1 LLFVFKKSLFPF
13 VSAGTGSANAVD
25 IQAEV
30 EAVESG
36 VTTETHELDKF
47 RIISLLDF
55 ATLLT
60 NEMQMISR
68 AYFTF
73 ILGGL
78 RAELMLT
85 DDATINK
92 KLYGVVNR
100 SPADMETFRLD
111 GFIQSLDVKVSVEIT
126 HFVQY
131 GKPFGRFSHALIPK
145 IFGEGGLG
153 D

>member
-1 LLFVFKKSLFPF
+1 
-13 VSAGTGSANAVD
+13 
-25 IQAEV
+25 
-30 EAVESG
+30 
-36 VTTETHELDKF
+36 
-47 RIISLLDF
+47 
-55 ATLLT
+55 
-60 NEMQMISR
+60 
-68 AYFTF
+68 
-73 ILGGL
+73 
-78 RAELMLT
+78 MLT

-92 KLYGVVNR
+92 KLYGVVDR